1 MMNNQEFTKFL
12 NELRTEYD
20 LPPKFEDGS
29 LMAPHEDMDAYEDVL
44 TEEDCA
50 SLQQRD
56 TTLP

>member
-1 MMNNQEFTKFL
+1 MMNSQEFTKFL

-20 LPPKFEDGS
+20 LPPKFDGGS
-29 LMAPHEDMDAYEDVL
+29 LMAPNEEMDTDEEVL

-56 TTLP
+56 NTLP